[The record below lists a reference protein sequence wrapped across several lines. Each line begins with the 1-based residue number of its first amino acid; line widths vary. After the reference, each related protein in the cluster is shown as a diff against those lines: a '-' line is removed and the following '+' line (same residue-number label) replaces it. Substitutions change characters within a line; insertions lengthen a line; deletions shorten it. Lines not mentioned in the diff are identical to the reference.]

1 MHSSQSQSQSRN
13 RGRLYRRAPPHFSQ
27 KLLRIIVLTHIL
39 AILSI
44 SAQVHSSPKPVQASG
59 SPFPVAIIDYAFQP
73 LHINITTGTEII
85 WTYVSNG
92 KDVHTV
98 TSSPQTN
105 TTQGGSP
112 LLSSGVL
119 EPGQSFNYLFYKH
132 GFYPFQC
139 SVHPN
144 IPSMNGWVNVT
155 GSDIQPP
162 VSNAP
167 LNYPLYVTIG
177 AIVGIA
183 AVISVVAYTELRTR
197 KPKATCPI

>member
-1 MHSSQSQSQSRN
+1 MRSSQSQSRN
-13 RGRLYRRAPPHFSQ
+13 RGRLDHRAPPHFSQ
-27 KLLRIIVLTHIL
+27 RLLRVIVFTLIL
-39 AILSI
+39 ESLSI
-44 SAQVHSSPKPVQASG
+44 STKIQASPKPVQASG
-59 SPFPVAIIDYAFQP
+59 SPFPVTIIDYAFQP

-144 IPSMNGWVNVT
+144 ITSMNGWVNVT
-155 GSDIQPP
+155 GSDLQPP
-162 VSNAP
+162 VTTPPFNYAP
-167 LNYPLYVTIG
+167 YVTIG